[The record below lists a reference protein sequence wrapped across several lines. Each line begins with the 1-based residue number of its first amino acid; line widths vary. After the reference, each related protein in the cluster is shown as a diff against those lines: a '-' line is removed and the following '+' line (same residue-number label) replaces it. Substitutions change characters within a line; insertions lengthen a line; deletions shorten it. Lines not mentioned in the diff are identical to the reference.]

1 MTAAF
6 KVFLVLSAVT
16 LSTSAQAACMD
27 TVFRDGFEDLA
38 NNFYEVE
45 LVVSDLGSRSA
56 SFQLNGNEVLNV
68 TADGTYCFA
77 EQVQGGE
84 PYQVVITEQPA
95 TGPVC
100 ASDALTGTAT
110 SRISIPIA
118 CTSDRTEWDNF
129 NWDEA
134 NWN

>member
-1 MTAAF
+1 MTAVPKLTLLLPAALF
-6 KVFLVLSAVT
+6 GASAH
-16 LSTSAQAACMD
+16 AACVD
-27 TVFRDGFEDLA
+27 SVFRDSFEDVSMNL
-38 NNFYEVE
+38 YEVE

-56 SFQLNGNEVLNV
+56 SFQLNGNEILAV
-68 TADGTYCFA
+68 TVDGTYCFA

-84 PYQVVITEQPA
+84 PYEVAITEQPA

-118 CTSDRTEWDNF
+118 CTSERTEWDNF
-129 NWDEA
+129 DWDGAE
-134 NWN
+134 WN